1 MKRYLNLD
9 KNGKIL
15 SLIKSS
21 DPTLR
26 AEYLFEVSEN
36 DFKKVS
42 EGKNIKNYKVKNK
55 QLIKK
60 KKLINGWTRE
70 KTTSY
75 PQEI

>member
-26 AEYLFEVSEN
+26 AEYLFEVS
-36 DFKKVS
+36 DKDYKKVF

-60 KKLINGWTRE
+60 KKLING
-70 KTTSY
+70 
-75 PQEI
+75 

>member
-9 KNGKIL
+9 KDGKIL
-15 SLIKSS
+15 TIISSS

-26 AEYLFEVSEN
+26 TKYLFEVSEN

-60 KKLINGWTRE
+60 KKLING
-70 KTTSY
+70 
-75 PQEI
+75 

>member
-60 KKLINGWTRE
+60 KKLING
-70 KTTSY
+70 
-75 PQEI
+75 